1 MKKKNQNIE
10 LVKDDEILREEA
22 MCDGPAKI
30 LDGLEL
36 RPITALSVS
45 WMQRNEIFGDS
56 KDMIWKS
63 AAFAFLHSAPF
74 SAIRQVVNDKSA
86 FIDAVDVWIERN
98 LSHHLQTTE
107 LATAMNEAFTRYMS
121 AASEVLGS
129 KGSAPGN

>member
-1 MKKKNQNIE
+1 MKKKPADIE
-10 LVKDDEILREEA
+10 LVKDDEILREES
-22 MCDGPAKI
+22 MCDGHAKI
-30 LDGLEL
+30 LGGLEL

-45 WMQRNEIFGDS
+45 WMQRNEIFSDS

-63 AAFAFLHSAPF
+63 AAFAYLHSAPK
-74 SAIRQVVNDKSA
+74 SDIRRVVNDREA
-86 FIDAVDVWIERN
+86 FMEAVDSWIDKN
-98 LSHHLQTTE
+98 LCHHLQSTE

>member
-1 MKKKNQNIE
+1 MKKKPANIE
-10 LVKDDEILREEA
+10 LVKDDEILREEGIA
-22 MCDGPAKI
+22 DGPTSVAGI
-30 LDGLEL
+30 EM

-45 WMQRNEIFGDS
+45 WMQRNEIFSDG

-63 AAFAFLHSAPF
+63 AAFAYLHSAPK
-74 SAIRQVVNDKSA
+74 SDIRRVVNDKDA
-86 FIDAVDVWIERN
+86 FMDAVDSWIDKN

-107 LATAMNEAFTRYMS
+107 LATAMNDAFTRYMS

>member
-1 MKKKNQNIE
+1 MKKKTNNNE
-10 LVKDDEILREEA
+10 LIKDDEILREEA
-22 MCDGPAKI
+22 MCDGSTNI

-45 WMQRNEIFGDS
+45 WMQRNEIFSDT

-63 AAFAFLHSAPF
+63 SAFAFLHSAPF
-74 SAIRQVVNDKSA
+74 SAIRQVVNDKAA
-86 FIDAVDVWIERN
+86 FIDAVDVWIEKN

-107 LATAMNEAFTRYMS
+107 LATAMNAAFTRYMA

>member
-1 MKKKNQNIE
+1 MKKKPVDIE

-30 LDGLEL
+30 LGNLEM

-45 WMQRNEIFGDS
+45 WMQRNEIFNDA

-63 AAFAFLHSAPF
+63 SAFAFLHSAPL
-74 SAIRQVVNDKSA
+74 SAIRQVVNDKSD
-86 FIDAVDVWIERN
+86 FMDAVDVWIEKN
-98 LSHHLQTTE
+98 LTHHLQTTE
-107 LATAMNEAFTRYMS
+107 LATAMNAAFTRYMA

>member
-1 MKKKNQNIE
+1 MKKKSADIE

-45 WMQRNEIFGDS
+45 WMQRNEIFSDS

-63 AAFAFLHSAPF
+63 AAFAYLHSAPK
-74 SAIRQVVNDKSA
+74 SDIRRVVNDRES
-86 FIDAVDVWIERN
+86 FMDAVDSWIDKN

-107 LATAMNEAFTRYMS
+107 LATAMNMAFNRYM
-121 AASEVLGS
+121 ASPSEIIGS

>member
-10 LVKDDEILREEA
+10 LVKDDEIFREEA

-30 LDGLEL
+30 LGGLEL

-86 FIDAVDVWIERN
+86 FIDAVDVWIEKN
-98 LSHHLQTTE
+98 LDHHLQTTE

>member
-1 MKKKNQNIE
+1 MKKKTADIE

-22 MCDGPAKI
+22 MTDGPTKVM
-30 LDGLEL
+30 GLEM

-45 WMQRNEIFGDS
+45 WMQRNEIFADS

-63 AAFAFLHSAPF
+63 AAFAFLHSAPK
-74 SAIRQVVNDKSA
+74 SEIRRVVNDREA
-86 FIDAVDVWIERN
+86 FIDAVDVWIEKN
-98 LSHHLQTTE
+98 LDHHLQTTE
-107 LATAMNEAFTRYMS
+107 LATAMNAAFSRYMA

>member
-1 MKKKNQNIE
+1 MKKKTADIE

-30 LDGLEL
+30 LDNLEL

-45 WMQRNEIFGDS
+45 WMQRNEIFSDA

-63 AAFAFLHSAPF
+63 AAFAYLHSAPK
-74 SAIRQVVNDKSA
+74 SEIRRVVNDREA
-86 FIDAVDVWIERN
+86 FMDAVDVWIEKN
-98 LSHHLQTTE
+98 LDHHLQTTE
-107 LATAMNEAFTRYMS
+107 LATAMNAAFTRYMA

-129 KGSAPGN
+129 KGTAPGN

>member
-86 FIDAVDVWIERN
+86 FIDAVDVWIEKN

-107 LATAMNEAFTRYMS
+107 LATAMNESFTRYMS

-129 KGSAPGN
+129 KGSSPGN

>member
-1 MKKKNQNIE
+1 MKKTKNNE
-10 LVKDDEILREEA
+10 LIKDDEILREEA
-22 MCDGPAKI
+22 MTDGPAKI

-36 RPITALSVS
+36 RPITALTVS

-63 AAFAFLHSAPF
+63 AAFAYLHSAPF
-74 SAIRQVVNDKSA
+74 SAIRQVVNDKSE
-86 FIDAVDVWIERN
+86 FMNAVDIWIEKN

-107 LATAMNEAFTRYMS
+107 LATAMNAAFTRYMA
-121 AASEVLGS
+121 AASEVLNS

>member
-1 MKKKNQNIE
+1 MKKKPADIE

-30 LDGLEL
+30 LGNLEL

-45 WMQRNEIFGDS
+45 WMQRNEIFSDS

-63 AAFAFLHSAPF
+63 AAFAFLHSAPK
-74 SAIRQVVNDKSA
+74 AEVRRVVNDRDA
-86 FIDAVDVWIERN
+86 FTDAVDVWIEKN
-98 LSHHLQTTE
+98 LDHHLQSTE
-107 LATAMNEAFTRYMS
+107 LATAMNDAFTRYMS

-129 KGSAPGN
+129 KGTAPGN

>member
-10 LVKDDEILREEA
+10 LVKDDEILREEG
-22 MCDGPAKI
+22 MRDGPTKVM
-30 LDGLEL
+30 GLEL

-86 FIDAVDVWIERN
+86 FIDAVDVWIEKN
-98 LSHHLQTTE
+98 LDHHLQTTE
-107 LATAMNEAFTRYMS
+107 LATAMNEAFNRYMA
-121 AASEVLGS
+121 AASEIIGS
-129 KGSAPGN
+129 KGTASGN